1 MKYQAFQFLD
11 MYQFGEWFSFQ
22 TQKKSSVIFMQ
33 EGLCRK
39 QKKSLKNLPVNV
51 SESICKGA
59 ADVSQDQKENSQGK

>member
-1 MKYQAFQFLD
+1 
-11 MYQFGEWFSFQ
+11 
-22 TQKKSSVIFMQ
+22 MQ